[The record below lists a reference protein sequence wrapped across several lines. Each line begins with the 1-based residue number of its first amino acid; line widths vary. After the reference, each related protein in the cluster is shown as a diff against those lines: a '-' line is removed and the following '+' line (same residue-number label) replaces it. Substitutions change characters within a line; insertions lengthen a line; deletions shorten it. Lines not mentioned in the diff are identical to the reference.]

1 MRLASRPAALIPL
14 LGLFRLSA
22 TFCLDLVLGP
32 FSRPSSASSGSPL
45 PGRPDGIA
53 SHSLTPVSSTRTRA
67 YCSGSRLMLARITSR
82 ESNVATHLDESLFRE
97 MYTSARQPCAYLEI
111 CLAHQCHTR
120 PWRSTADHRRRN
132 AHTAPVSPYSERPM
146 FTHQPRQRQP
156 IPKSSHGSLEV
167 RGVNVRLEPLVA
179 HGGVQVSKISS
190 APRRALAAL
199 TSISSVWRSAQ
210 FLLPHPIS

>member
-1 MRLASRPAALIPL
+1 MLALELVPRLRPRSASP
-14 LGLFRLSA
+14 S
-22 TFCLDLVLGP
+22 P
-32 FSRPSSASSGSPL
+32 FPRSPSSL
-45 PGRPDGIA
+45 
-53 SHSLTPVSSTRTRA
+53 
-67 YCSGSRLMLARITSR
+67 YRLMLAGDKACKPSR
-82 ESNVATHLDESLFRE
+82 YRPPAFISTPHLLQRLPTDVSLFDAPAEGIAAHLDESLFRE